1 MGRYCDTLAPIMIR
15 VLIADDH
22 MIVAESLS
30 ILIDTMDGIE
40 VVGTA
45 NNGWQVLTFL
55 ETNDLDIVLTD
66 LHMPLMNG
74 IETTIRIRE
83 KYPNVRVMLLTM
95 SEEASVIKEAL
106 VAGVDG
112 YILKSAERKELERA
126 IKTVA
131 SGQKFFSDAVV
142 MRLAQIPN
150 LNTSNGKDN
159 VAEHISLTPRE
170 IEVMRLVIQD
180 LSNSEIAE
188 KIFISISTVETH
200 RRNLMKK
207 LGVNSALGL
216 MRWAMKHGLD
226 K

>member
-1 MGRYCDTLAPIMIR
+1 MIR

-22 MIVAESLS
+22 VIVAESLS
-30 ILIDTMDGIE
+30 ILIDTMDDIE

-55 ETNDLDIVLTD
+55 ETNDADVVLTD

-74 IETTIRIRE
+74 IETTIRVRE

-95 SEEASVIKEAL
+95 SEEPAVIKEAL

-112 YILKSAERKELERA
+112 YIMKRAERKELERA

-131 SGQKFFSDAVV
+131 SGQKFFSEAVV
-142 MRLAQIPN
+142 MRLAQMPN
-150 LNTSNGKDN
+150 QNTPNGKDS
-159 VAEHISLTPRE
+159 VAEHLSLTPRE

-180 LSNSEIAE
+180 LSNAEIAE
-188 KIFISISTVETH
+188 KIFISSTTVETH

-216 MRWAMKHGLD
+216 MRWAMKYGFD

>member
-1 MGRYCDTLAPIMIR
+1 MIR

-22 MIVAESLS
+22 VIVAESLS

-55 ETNDLDIVLTD
+55 ETNDADVVLTD

-74 IETTIRIRE
+74 IETTIRVRE

-95 SEEASVIKEAL
+95 SEEPAVIKEAL

-112 YILKSAERKELERA
+112 YIMKRAERKELERA
-126 IKTVA
+126 IRTVA
-131 SGQKFFSDAVV
+131 SGQKFFSEAVV
-142 MRLAQIPN
+142 MRLAQMPN
-150 LNTSNGKDN
+150 QNTPNGKDN
-159 VAEHISLTPRE
+159 IAESISLTPRE

-180 LSNSEIAE
+180 LSNNEIAE
-188 KIFISISTVETH
+188 RIFISSTTVETH

-207 LGVNSALGL
+207 LNVNSALGL
-216 MRWAMKHGLD
+216 MRWAMKNGFL

>member
-1 MGRYCDTLAPIMIR
+1 MIK

-22 MIVAESLS
+22 VIVAESLS

-40 VVGTA
+40 VIGTA

-55 ETNDLDIVLTD
+55 ETNAVDVVLTD
-66 LHMPLMNG
+66 LQMPLMNG
-74 IETTIRIRE
+74 IETTIRVRE

-95 SEEASVIKEAL
+95 SEEPAVIKEAL

-112 YILKSAERKELERA
+112 YIMKRAERKELERA
-126 IKTVA
+126 IKLVA
-131 SGQKFFSDAVV
+131 IGQKYYSQEVI
-142 MRLAQIPN
+142 MRLAQMPN
-150 LNTSNGKDN
+150 LNTPNGRDDVGEN
-159 VAEHISLTPRE
+159 PSLTPRE
-170 IEVMRLVIQD
+170 IEVMQLVIKD
-180 LSNSEIAE
+180 LSNSEIADR
-188 KIFISISTVETH
+188 IMVSSTTVETH

-207 LGVNSALGL
+207 LNVKTALGL

>member
-1 MGRYCDTLAPIMIR
+1 MIR

-22 MIVAESLS
+22 VIVAESLS
-30 ILIDTMDGIE
+30 ILIDTMDDIE

-55 ETNDLDIVLTD
+55 ETNDVDIVLTD

-74 IETTIRIRE
+74 IETTIRVRE
-83 KYPNVRVMLLTM
+83 KHPKVRVMLLTM
-95 SEEASVIKEAL
+95 SEEVAVIKEAL

-112 YILKSAERKELERA
+112 YIMKRAERKELERA

-131 SGQKFFSDAVV
+131 SGQKFFSEDVV
-142 MRLAQIPN
+142 MRLAQMPN
-150 LNTSNGKDN
+150 QNTANGKDN
-159 VAEHISLTPRE
+159 VAENTPLTPRE

-180 LSNSEIAE
+180 LSNAEIAE
-188 KIFISISTVETH
+188 KIFINVTTVETH

-207 LGVNSALGL
+207 IGVNSPLGL
-216 MRWAMKHGLD
+216 MRWAMKNGFE

>member
-1 MGRYCDTLAPIMIR
+1 MIR

-22 MIVAESLS
+22 VIVAESLS
-30 ILIDTMDGIE
+30 ILIDTMDDIE
-40 VVGTA
+40 VVGTV

-55 ETNDLDIVLTD
+55 ETNDADVVLTD

-74 IETTIRIRE
+74 IETTIRVRE
-83 KYPNVRVMLLTM
+83 KHPNVGVMLLTM
-95 SEEASVIKEAL
+95 SEEPAVIKEAL

-112 YILKSAERKELERA
+112 YIMKRAERKELERA

-131 SGQKFFSDAVV
+131 SGQKFFSEAVV
-142 MRLAQIPN
+142 MRLAQMPN
-150 LNTSNGKDN
+150 QNTPNGKDS
-159 VAEHISLTPRE
+159 VAEHLSLTPRE

-180 LSNSEIAE
+180 LSNAEIAE
-188 KIFISISTVETH
+188 KIFISSTTVETH

-216 MRWAMKHGLD
+216 MRWAMKNGFD

>member
-1 MGRYCDTLAPIMIR
+1 MIR

-22 MIVAESLS
+22 VIVAESLS

-55 ETNDLDIVLTD
+55 ETNEVDIVLAD

-74 IETTIRIRE
+74 IETTIRVRE
-83 KYPNVRVMLLTM
+83 KYSKVRVMLLTM
-95 SEEASVIKEAL
+95 SEEPAVIKEAL

-112 YILKSAERKELERA
+112 YIMKRTERKELELA
-126 IKTVA
+126 LKTVA
-131 SGQKFFSDAVV
+131 NGQRYFSEAVV
-142 MRLAQIPN
+142 MRLAQLPN
-150 LNTSNGKDN
+150 QNTPSGKD
-159 VAEHISLTPRE
+159 EISENIPLTPRE
-170 IEVMRLVIQD
+170 IEVMQLVIQD
-180 LSNSEIAE
+180 LSNIEIAE
-188 KIFISISTVETH
+188 RIFINVTTVETH

-207 LGVNSALGL
+207 VGVNSALGL
-216 MRWAMKHGLD
+216 MRWAMKNGFL

>member
-1 MGRYCDTLAPIMIR
+1 MIR

-22 MIVAESLS
+22 VIVAESLS

-55 ETNDLDIVLTD
+55 ETNEADIVLAD

-74 IETTIRIRE
+74 IETTIRVRE
-83 KYPNVRVMLLTM
+83 KHPKVRIMLLTM
-95 SEEASVIKEAL
+95 SEEPAVIKEAL

-112 YILKSAERKELERA
+112 YIMKRTERKELESA
-126 IKTVA
+126 LKTVA
-131 SGQKFFSDAVV
+131 SGQRYFSEAVV
-142 MRLAQIPN
+142 MRLAQLPN
-150 LNTSNGKDN
+150 QNTTNGKDN
-159 VAEHISLTPRE
+159 IAEHISLTPRE

-180 LSNSEIAE
+180 LSNAEIAE
-188 KIFISISTVETH
+188 KIFISPTTVETH

-216 MRWAMKHGLD
+216 MRWAMKHGFD

>member
-1 MGRYCDTLAPIMIR
+1 MIR

-22 MIVAESLS
+22 VIVAESLS

-55 ETNDLDIVLTD
+55 ETNEVDIVLAD

-74 IETTIRIRE
+74 IETTIRVRE
-83 KYPNVRVMLLTM
+83 KYSKVRVMLLTM
-95 SEEASVIKEAL
+95 SEEPAVIKEAL

-112 YILKSAERKELERA
+112 YIMKRTERKELELA
-126 IKTVA
+126 LKTVA
-131 SGQKFFSDAVV
+131 NGQKYFSEAVV
-142 MRLAQIPN
+142 MRLAQLPN
-150 LNTSNGKDN
+150 QNTPSGKDEVSEN
-159 VAEHISLTPRE
+159 IPLTPRE
-170 IEVMRLVIQD
+170 IEVMQLVIQD
-180 LSNSEIAE
+180 LSNAEIAE
-188 KIFISISTVETH
+188 RIFINVTTVETH

-207 LGVNSALGL
+207 VGVNSALGL
-216 MRWAMKHGLD
+216 MRWAMKNGFL

>member
-1 MGRYCDTLAPIMIR
+1 MIR

-22 MIVAESLS
+22 VIVAESLS

-40 VVGTA
+40 VVGTV

-55 ETNDLDIVLTD
+55 ETNHADIVLTD

-74 IETTIRIRE
+74 IETIIRVRE
-83 KYPNVRVMLLTM
+83 KYPKVAVMLLTM
-95 SEEASVIKEAL
+95 SEEPAVIKEAL

-112 YILKSAERKELERA
+112 YIMKRAERKELERA

-131 SGQKFFSDAVV
+131 SGQKFFSEAVV
-142 MRLAQIPN
+142 MRLAQMPN
-150 LNTSNGKDN
+150 QNTPNGKDS

-180 LSNSEIAE
+180 LSNAEIAE
-188 KIFISISTVETH
+188 KIFISSTTVETH

-216 MRWAMKHGLD
+216 MRWAMKNGFD

>member
-1 MGRYCDTLAPIMIR
+1 MIR

-22 MIVAESLS
+22 VIVAESLS

-40 VVGTA
+40 VVGTVH
-45 NNGWQVLTFL
+45 NGWQVLTFL
-55 ETNDLDIVLTD
+55 ETNDVDVVLTD

-74 IETTIRIRE
+74 IETTIRVRE
-83 KYPNVRVMLLTM
+83 KYPKVAVMLLTM

-112 YILKSAERKELERA
+112 YIMKRAERKELERA

-131 SGQKFFSDAVV
+131 SGQKFFSEAVV
-142 MRLAQIPN
+142 MRLAQMPN
-150 LNTSNGKDN
+150 PNTPNGKDN
-159 VAEHISLTPRE
+159 VGENISLTPRE
-170 IEVMRLVIQD
+170 IEVMQLVIQD
-180 LSNSEIAE
+180 LSNNEIAE
-188 KIFISISTVETH
+188 KIFISPTTVETH

-216 MRWAMKHGLD
+216 MRWAMKHGFD

>member
-1 MGRYCDTLAPIMIR
+1 MIR

-22 MIVAESLS
+22 VIVAESLS
-30 ILIDTMDGIE
+30 ILIDTMDDIE
-40 VVGTA
+40 VVGTV

-55 ETNDLDIVLTD
+55 ETNDADVVLTD

-74 IETTIRIRE
+74 IETTIRVRE
-83 KYPNVRVMLLTM
+83 KHPNVGVMLLTM
-95 SEEASVIKEAL
+95 SEEPAVIKEAL

-112 YILKSAERKELERA
+112 YIMKRAERKELERA

-131 SGQKFFSDAVV
+131 SGQKFFSEAVV
-142 MRLAQIPN
+142 MRLAQMPN
-150 LNTSNGKDN
+150 QNTPNGKDS
-159 VAEHISLTPRE
+159 VAEHLSLTPRE

-180 LSNSEIAE
+180 LSNAEIAE
-188 KIFISISTVETH
+188 KIFISSTTVETH

-216 MRWAMKHGLD
+216 MRWAMKYGFD

>member
-1 MGRYCDTLAPIMIR
+1 MIR

-22 MIVAESLS
+22 VIVAESLS

-55 ETNDLDIVLTD
+55 ETNEVDIVLAD

-74 IETTIRIRE
+74 IETTIRVRE
-83 KYPNVRVMLLTM
+83 KYSKVRVMLLTM
-95 SEEASVIKEAL
+95 SEEPAVIKEAL

-112 YILKSAERKELERA
+112 YIMKRTERKELELA
-126 IKTVA
+126 LKTVA
-131 SGQKFFSDAVV
+131 NGQRYFSEAVV
-142 MRLAQIPN
+142 MRLAQLPN
-150 LNTSNGKDN
+150 QNTPSGKD
-159 VAEHISLTPRE
+159 EISENIPLTPRE
-170 IEVMRLVIQD
+170 IEVMQLVIQD
-180 LSNSEIAE
+180 LSNAEIAE
-188 KIFISISTVETH
+188 RIFINVTTVETH

-207 LGVNSALGL
+207 VGVNSALGL
-216 MRWAMKHGLD
+216 MRWAMKNGFL

>member
-1 MGRYCDTLAPIMIR
+1 MIR

-22 MIVAESLS
+22 VIVAESLS

-40 VVGTA
+40 VVGTV

-55 ETNDLDIVLTD
+55 ETNDADVVLTD

-74 IETTIRIRE
+74 IETTIRVRE
-83 KYPNVRVMLLTM
+83 KYPKVAVMLLTM
-95 SEEASVIKEAL
+95 SEETSVIKEAL

-112 YILKSAERKELERA
+112 YIMKRAERKELEQA

-131 SGQKFFSDAVV
+131 SGQKFFSEAVV
-142 MRLAQIPN
+142 MRLAQMPN
-150 LNTSNGKDN
+150 PNTTNGKDN
-159 VAEHISLTPRE
+159 IAEHISLTPRE
-170 IEVMRLVIQD
+170 IEVMQLVIQD
-180 LSNSEIAE
+180 LSNNEIAE
-188 KIFISISTVETH
+188 KIFISPTTVETH

-207 LGVNSALGL
+207 LGVSSALGL
-216 MRWAMKHGLD
+216 MRWAMKHGFD

>member
-1 MGRYCDTLAPIMIR
+1 MIR

-22 MIVAESLS
+22 VIVAESLS
-30 ILIDTMDGIE
+30 ILIDTMDDIE

-55 ETNDLDIVLTD
+55 ETNDVDIVLTD

-74 IETTIRIRE
+74 IETTIRVRE
-83 KYPNVRVMLLTM
+83 KYSNVRVILLTM
-95 SEEASVIKEAL
+95 SEEAAVIKEAL

-112 YILKSAERKELERA
+112 YIMKRAERKELERA
-126 IKTVA
+126 IKIVA
-131 SGQKFFSDAVV
+131 NGQKYFSEEVV

-150 LNTSNGKDN
+150 YNTPNGKDT
-159 VAEHISLTPRE
+159 ISENTPLTTRE

-180 LSNSEIAE
+180 LSNNEIAQ
-188 KIFISISTVETH
+188 IISISSTTVETH
-200 RRNLMKK
+200 RRNLMRK

-216 MRWAMKHGLD
+216 MRWAIKHGFD

>member
-1 MGRYCDTLAPIMIR
+1 MIR

-22 MIVAESLS
+22 VIVAESLS

-55 ETNDLDIVLTD
+55 ETNETDIVLAD

-74 IETTIRIRE
+74 IETTIRVRE
-83 KYPNVRVMLLTM
+83 KHPKVRVMLLTM
-95 SEEASVIKEAL
+95 SEEPAVIKEAL

-112 YILKSAERKELERA
+112 YIMKRTERKELELA
-126 IKTVA
+126 LKTVA
-131 SGQKFFSDAVV
+131 NGQRYFSEAVV
-142 MRLAQIPN
+142 MRLAQLPN
-150 LNTSNGKDN
+150 QNTPSGKDE
-159 VAEHISLTPRE
+159 VSEHIPLTPRE
-170 IEVMRLVIQD
+170 IEVMQLVIQD
-180 LSNSEIAE
+180 LSNAEIAE
-188 KIFISISTVETH
+188 RIFVGVTTVETH

-207 LGVNSALGL
+207 VGVNSALGL
-216 MRWAMKHGLD
+216 MRWAMKNGFL

>member
-1 MGRYCDTLAPIMIR
+1 MIR

-22 MIVAESLS
+22 VIVAESLS
-30 ILIDTMDGIE
+30 ILIDTMDDIE

-55 ETNDLDIVLTD
+55 ETNDVDIVLTD

-74 IETTIRIRE
+74 IETTIRVRE
-83 KYPNVRVMLLTM
+83 KYPKVRVMLLTM
-95 SEEASVIKEAL
+95 SEEAAVIKEAL

-112 YILKSAERKELERA
+112 YIMKRAERKELERA

-131 SGQKFFSDAVV
+131 SGQKFFSEDVV
-142 MRLAQIPN
+142 MRLAQMPN
-150 LNTSNGKDN
+150 QNTANGKDN
-159 VAEHISLTPRE
+159 VAENTPLTPRE

-180 LSNSEIAE
+180 LSNQEIAE
-188 KIFISISTVETH
+188 KIFINVTTVETH

-207 LGVNSALGL
+207 LNVNTALSL
-216 MRWAMKHGLD
+216 MRWAMKHGFE

>member
-1 MGRYCDTLAPIMIR
+1 MIR

-22 MIVAESLS
+22 VIVAESLS

-55 ETNDLDIVLTD
+55 ETNDADVVLTD

-74 IETTIRIRE
+74 IETIIRVHE
-83 KYPNVRVMLLTM
+83 KYPKVAVMLLTM
-95 SEEASVIKEAL
+95 SEEPAVIKEAL

-112 YILKSAERKELERA
+112 YIMKRAERKELERA

-131 SGQKFFSDAVV
+131 SGQKFFSEAVV
-142 MRLAQIPN
+142 MRLAQMPN
-150 LNTSNGKDN
+150 PNTTNGKDS
-159 VAEHISLTPRE
+159 VAENLSLTPRE

-180 LSNSEIAE
+180 LSNAEIAE
-188 KIFISISTVETH
+188 KIFISSTTVETH

-207 LGVNSALGL
+207 LGVNTALGL
-216 MRWAMKHGLD
+216 MRWAMKHGFD

>member
-1 MGRYCDTLAPIMIR
+1 MIR
-15 VLIADDH
+15 VLVADDH
-22 MIVAESLS
+22 VIVAESLS

-55 ETNDLDIVLTD
+55 ETNDADVVLTD

-74 IETTIRIRE
+74 IETTIRVRE
-83 KYPNVRVMLLTM
+83 KYANVRVILLTM
-95 SEEASVIKEAL
+95 SEEPAVIKEAL

-112 YILKSAERKELERA
+112 YIMKSAERKELENA

-131 SGQKFFSDAVV
+131 SGQKFFSEAVIK
-142 MRLAQIPN
+142 RLAQMPN
-150 LNTSNGKDN
+150 LNTVTGNDN
-159 VAEHISLTPRE
+159 VEENISLTPRE
-170 IEVMRLVIQD
+170 IEVMQLVIQD
-180 LSNSEIAE
+180 LSNIEIAE
-188 KIFISISTVETH
+188 RIFIGVSTVETH

-216 MRWAMKHGLD
+216 MKWAMKHGFL